1 LTGFSRGFSNS
12 ISGQLPE
19 RKLRPRGEG
28 GSNTVDEPL
37 AIRPWR
43 AACCRYVAPG
53 NKRKHSMFAEA
64 HLYPGVLLA
73 GLVSFLSPCV
83 LPLVPPYLGYLG
95 GTTIDQMTAS
105 KGLDNRIWRRVV
117 FASVLFV
124 LGFST
129 VFVMLGA
136 SASVLGQ
143 VIQTY
148 RNELGIVA
156 GVIII
161 LFGLHFLGLLRIP
174 LLYSEARYQSN
185 VDGASLLGA
194 YVMGLAFAFGW
205 TPCIGPI
212 LSTVLAVAAN
222 EASLGAGIRLLAVY
236 SLGLGVPFIL
246 AAVAIGPFMGFMQK
260 FRRHLGLMEKVMGVL
275 LVLTGIA
282 FLNVVDGFSIGAIGQ
297 WMIENFPG
305 LARIEE
311 SVMPKDLPG
320 QILKQ
325 QPGP

>member
-1 LTGFSRGFSNS
+1 MTSELY
-12 ISGQLPE
+12 IS
-19 RKLRPRGEG
+19 
-28 GSNTVDEPL
+28 
-37 AIRPWR
+37 
-43 AACCRYVAPG
+43 
-53 NKRKHSMFAEA
+53 F
-64 HLYPGVLLA
+64 GVFLA

-95 GTTIDQMTAS
+95 GTTIDHMTAQ
-105 KGLDNRIWRRVV
+105 KGLEDHIWRRVV
-117 FASVLFV
+117 LASLFFV

-129 VFVMLGA
+129 VFVSLGA

-143 VIQTY
+143 LIQTY
-148 RNELGIVA
+148 RFELGIVA

-161 LFGLHFLGLLRIP
+161 IFGLHFLGVLRIP

-222 EASLGAGIRLLAVY
+222 EATLGAGVRLLAVY

-246 AAVAIGPFMGFMQK
+246 AAVAIRPFMGFMQR
-260 FRRHLGLMEKVMGVL
+260 FRRHLGLMEKIMGVL
-275 LVLTGIA
+275 LILTGIA
-282 FLNVVDGFSIGAIGQ
+282 FLNVFDGFSIGAVGQ

-311 SVMPKDLPG
+311 WATPKDLQG
-320 QILKQ
+320 EILKQ